1 MKFNVNQQD
10 LQQALNYCQGVIEK
24 RSTLPILSNI
34 LLDVSNSK
42 LIITATDLDLIF
54 VHQLNNIEVL
64 EEGKTTTTSSIMYDI
79 VRKFSS
85 GKKINLSLTDIS
97 KLQVESEKSIFNLN
111 CISATEFP
119 LTDENF
125 NENEFVIKSK
135 QLLKLLNKCKF
146 SVSNDETR
154 HYLSGIYFH
163 QTEVEDKN
171 YLTAV
176 ATDSH
181 RMSISKIRLD
191 QKIDFEPIILPKKTI
206 FQLCSL
212 LDSYDGD
219 VKVSNL
225 KSKIKFELNNSI
237 LISKL
242 IDGKFPN
249 YIQVIPKNNQKKLEI
264 DLKLFLNSV
273 DRVASVSLDKK
284 DGVKFNLSKDI
295 LDLSV
300 NNTNSG
306 DGKETL
312 NVKFDHDLEISIEAD
327 QSYGNGFLLPL
338 GPLRELPSRLNQV
351 DFKVYH
357 TYTERNQNYTMKYVI
372 DELEN
377 PYHGVSIKL
386 CKWANEKVIHAI
398 SAIGSPKRFYN
409 LLEQSGFILA
419 NTTSLLD
426 HEHIPRSYFE
436 ETKESTIFITE
447 KDATKLKNYSNP
459 KIWVVKVKMVLNKPI
474 NKLIEEKIAPLV
486 KPVC

>member
-24 RSTLPILSNI
+24 RSTLQILSNI
-34 LLDVSNSK
+34 LLEAQNSK
-42 LIITATDLDLIF
+42 LTITATDLDLIF
-54 VHQLNNIEVL
+54 IHQLDNIEVL
-64 EEGKTTTTSSIMYDI
+64 EEGKTTTVSSTMYDI

-85 GKKINLSLTDIS
+85 GKKINFTLNDLR
-97 KLQVESEKSIFNLN
+97 LHLESEKSIFNLN
-111 CISATEFP
+111 CISASEFP
-119 LTDENF
+119 ITNENF
-125 NENEFVIKSK
+125 NQNEFSIKSK

-154 HYLSGIYFH
+154 HYLSGIYIH

-191 QKIDFEPIILPKKTI
+191 KKIDFEPIILPKKTI

-219 VKVSNL
+219 VKISNI

-242 IDGKFPN
+242 IDGKFPS
-249 YIQVIPKNNQKKLEI
+249 YIQVIPKNNQKKLEV
-264 DLKLFLNSV
+264 DLKTFLSSV

-284 DGVKFNLSKDI
+284 DGVKFNLTKNT

-300 NNTNSG
+300 NNSNSG

-312 NVKFDHDLEISIEAD
+312 IVKFEHDLEISFNSRYLIDVASQLIGDNIEL
-327 QSYGNGFLLPL
+327 FL
-338 GPLRELPSRLNQV
+338 N
-351 DFKVYH
+351 D
-357 TYTERNQNYTMKYVI
+357 T
-372 DELEN
+372 
-377 PYHGVSIKL
+377 
-386 CKWANEKVIHAI
+386 
-398 SAIGSPKRFYN
+398 GSPALIKDPGDYD
-409 LLEQSGFILA
+409 S
-419 NTTSLLD
+419 
-426 HEHIPRSYFE
+426 
-436 ETKESTIFITE
+436 IF
-447 KDATKLKNYSNP
+447 
-459 KIWVVKVKMVLNKPI
+459 VVMPMKG
-474 NKLIEEKIAPLV
+474 
-486 KPVC
+486 

>member
-10 LQQALNYCQGVIEK
+10 LQQALSYCQGVIEK
-24 RSTLPILSNI
+24 RSTLQIWSNI
-34 LLDVSNSK
+34 LLDVSSSK
-42 LIITATDLDLIF
+42 LTITATDLDLIF
-54 VHQLNNIEVL
+54 IHQLNNVEVL
-64 EEGKTTTTSSIMYDI
+64 EEGKTTTTSSTIYDI
-79 VRKFSS
+79 IRKLPS
-85 GKKINLSLTDIS
+85 GKKINLTLTDIS

-119 LTDENF
+119 LTDKNF

-163 QTEVEDKN
+163 QTEVEDKS

-176 ATDSH
+176 STDSH
-181 RMSISKIRLD
+181 RMSVSKVRLD

-212 LDSYDGD
+212 LDTYDGD

-249 YIQVIPKNNQKKLEI
+249 YMQVIPKNNQKKLEV

-284 DGVKFNLSKDI
+284 DGVKFNLSKDT

-312 NVKFDHDLEISIEAD
+312 SVKFDHDLEISFNSRYLIDVASQLSGERIEIFFND
-327 QSYGNGFLLPL
+327 
-338 GPLRELPSRLNQV
+338 V
-351 DFKVYH
+351 
-357 TYTERNQNYTMKYVI
+357 
-372 DELEN
+372 
-377 PYHGVSIKL
+377 
-386 CKWANEKVIHAI
+386 
-398 SAIGSPKRFYN
+398 GSPALIKDPGDFD
-409 LLEQSGFILA
+409 S
-419 NTTSLLD
+419 
-426 HEHIPRSYFE
+426 
-436 ETKESTIFITE
+436 IF
-447 KDATKLKNYSNP
+447 
-459 KIWVVKVKMVLNKPI
+459 VVMPMKG
-474 NKLIEEKIAPLV
+474 
-486 KPVC
+486 

>member
-34 LLDVSNSK
+34 LLDVQNSK
-42 LIITATDLDLIF
+42 LVITATDLDLIF
-54 VHQLNNIEVL
+54 IHQLKNIEVL
-64 EEGKTTTTSSIMYDI
+64 EEGKVTTVSSIMYDI

-85 GKKINLSLTDIS
+85 GKKINLTLNDSS
-97 KLQVESEKSIFNLN
+97 KLHIESEKSFFNLN
-111 CISATEFP
+111 TLNASEFP

-125 NENEFVIKSK
+125 DQNQFTIKSK

-154 HYLSGIYFH
+154 HYLSGIYIH

-181 RMSISKIRLD
+181 RMSVSKIRLD
-191 QKIDFEPIILPKKTI
+191 QKIDFEPVILPKKTI

-212 LDSYDGD
+212 LDNYDGD
-219 VKVSNL
+219 VKISNM
-225 KSKIKFELNNSI
+225 KSKIKFELDNSI

-264 DLKLFLNSV
+264 DLKLFLDSV

-284 DGVKFNLSKDI
+284 DGVKFNLEKNV
-295 LDLSV
+295 LNLSV

-312 NVKFDHDLEISIEAD
+312 AVKFDSDLEISFNSRYLIDVASQLDGNKIEL
-327 QSYGNGFLLPL
+327 FL
-338 GPLRELPSRLNQV
+338 N
-351 DFKVYH
+351 D
-357 TYTERNQNYTMKYVI
+357 T
-372 DELEN
+372 
-377 PYHGVSIKL
+377 
-386 CKWANEKVIHAI
+386 
-398 SAIGSPKRFYN
+398 GSPALIKDPGDFD
-409 LLEQSGFILA
+409 S
-419 NTTSLLD
+419 
-426 HEHIPRSYFE
+426 
-436 ETKESTIFITE
+436 IF
-447 KDATKLKNYSNP
+447 
-459 KIWVVKVKMVLNKPI
+459 VVMPMK
-474 NKLIEEKIAPLV
+474 A
-486 KPVC
+486 

>member
-34 LLDVSNSK
+34 LLDASNSK
-42 LIITATDLDLIF
+42 LTITATDLDLIF
-54 VHQLNNIEVL
+54 IHQLNNIEVL
-64 EEGKTTTTSSIMYDI
+64 DEGKTTTTSSIMYDI

-85 GKKINLSLTDIS
+85 GKKINLSLTDVS

-125 NENEFVIKSK
+125 NQNEFIIQSK

-212 LDSYDGD
+212 LDSYDGE
-219 VKVSNL
+219 VKVSNI
-225 KSKIKFELNNSI
+225 KSKIKFELDNSI

-249 YIQVIPKNNQKKLEI
+249 YVQVIPKNNQKKLEI

-273 DRVASVSLDKK
+273 DRVASVSLDRK
-284 DGVKFNLSKDI
+284 DGVKFNLSNDV
-295 LDLSV
+295 LNLSV
-300 NNTNSG
+300 NNANSG
-306 DGKETL
+306 DGKETI
-312 NVKFDHDLEISIEAD
+312 NVKFDYELEISFNSRYLIDVASQLDGERIEIFFSD
-327 QSYGNGFLLPL
+327 
-338 GPLRELPSRLNQV
+338 
-351 DFKVYH
+351 
-357 TYTERNQNYTMKYVI
+357 T
-372 DELEN
+372 
-377 PYHGVSIKL
+377 
-386 CKWANEKVIHAI
+386 
-398 SAIGSPKRFYN
+398 GSPALIKDPGDFD
-409 LLEQSGFILA
+409 S
-419 NTTSLLD
+419 
-426 HEHIPRSYFE
+426 
-436 ETKESTIFITE
+436 IF
-447 KDATKLKNYSNP
+447 
-459 KIWVVKVKMVLNKPI
+459 VVMPMKG
-474 NKLIEEKIAPLV
+474 
-486 KPVC
+486 